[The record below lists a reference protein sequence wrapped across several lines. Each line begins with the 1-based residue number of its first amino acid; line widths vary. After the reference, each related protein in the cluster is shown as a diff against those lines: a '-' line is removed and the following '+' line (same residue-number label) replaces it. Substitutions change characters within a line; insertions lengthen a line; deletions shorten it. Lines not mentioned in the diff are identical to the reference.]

1 MRRVRLVLLSI
12 ALGALPPVPLAS
24 RCLSAPPDQSTVLGT
39 ALVIPQATATFA
51 TVYARRVSRMARE
64 TKTDFAMLLGRV
76 AAHEL
81 GHLLMNTA
89 GHPAHGL
96 MRPTW
101 TKHEVGRN
109 HAADWAFTR
118 ADMAAMR
125 QPGP

>member
-64 TKTDFAMLLGRV
+64 MKTDPALVLGRV
-76 AAHEL
+76 SATFMTARPHTTRTPGVRVVCGLRLWSSAILTSRLAAWQ
-81 GHLLMNTA
+81 TI
-89 GHPAHGL
+89 
-96 MRPTW
+96 
-101 TKHEVGRN
+101 
-109 HAADWAFTR
+109 
-118 ADMAAMR
+118 
-125 QPGP
+125 